1 MRRLSL
7 ATVLVLFV
15 CLSASANAAT
25 LNVVGGQLVG
35 ASNVDVGGD
44 LYDVVFTDGSCITL
58 FSGCDS
64 NSDFLFT
71 TEAAALAVASA
82 LDQQVFV
89 DGPQGD
95 FDTVPG
101 LTSDCGYSA
110 VCEVYVPYMTNG
122 TTVQVTRV
130 ENRAL
135 PGPDEVEGGR
145 LLLTVSTDLSQES
158 ENYAYTYAV
167 LTAVPEPSAGLLVAI
182 GLAGL
187 GARQRRR
194 LRIGPTRES
203 SFSATSTNVESPH

>member
-1 MRRLSL
+1 MRLRSH
-7 ATVLVLFV
+7 AIPVLLFV
-15 CLSASANAAT
+15 CLSAPANAVT
-25 LNVVGGQLVG
+25 LNVTDGQLIG

-71 TEAAALAVASA
+71 TEAAALAVAAS
-82 LDQQVFV
+82 LDQQVFL

-122 TTVQVTRV
+122 TTVRVTRV
-130 ENRAL
+130 ENRSP

-145 LLLTVSTDLSQES
+145 LLLTVSNDLSQES

-167 LTAVPEPSAGLLVAI
+167 LTAVPEPSTGLLVAI

-187 GARQRRR
+187 GAGQRRR
-194 LRIGPTRES
+194 
-203 SFSATSTNVESPH
+203 H

>member
-1 MRRLSL
+1 MVRRLSHAIL
-7 ATVLVLFV
+7 LVLFV
-15 CLSASANAAT
+15 CLSASANALT
-25 LNVVGGQLVG
+25 LNVVDGQLVG

-44 LYDVVFTDGSCITL
+44 LYDVLFTDGSCITL

-71 TEAAALAVASA
+71 TEAAALAVATA

-89 DGPQGD
+89 DGAQGD

-101 LTSDCGYSA
+101 LTSDCGYSV

-130 ENRAL
+130 ENRAP

-158 ENYAYTYAV
+158 ENYAATYAV
-167 LTAVPEPSAGLLVAI
+167 LTAVPEPSTGLLVAI

-194 LRIGPTRES
+194 
-203 SFSATSTNVESPH
+203 H

>member
-1 MRRLSL
+1 MRRLSCSTL
-7 ATVLVLFV
+7 LVLLL

-71 TEAAALAVASA
+71 TEAAALAVATA
-82 LDQQVFV
+82 LEQQVFV

-130 ENRAL
+130 ENRAP

-167 LTAVPEPSAGLLVAI
+167 LTAVLVPEPSTALLLSIGLL
-182 GLAGL
+182 GLAK
-187 GARQRRR
+187 RRR
-194 LRIGPTRES
+194 
-203 SFSATSTNVESPH
+203 